1 MEDGLGLVIA
11 VAGTG
16 LFIFAVILLIREII
30 QEDKGHWSN
39 KWKDT
44 NSLYPYM
51 STSFVMVEKPSD
63 GSRTPYYIEDMMHGT
78 GYHRAINVYTGK
90 EELIRESNVIEVL

>member
-1 MEDGLGLVIA
+1 MDSGTIEALTLFITGVALLGLVIW
-11 VAGTG
+11 VALTTKRPPP
-16 LFIFAVILLIREII
+16 IFGKHKRR
-30 QEDKGHWSN
+30 
-39 KWKDT
+39 T
-44 NSLYPYM
+44 RLYPYM

-78 GYHRAINVYTGK
+78 GYHRAINVYTGE